1 MTDTK
6 LPQTRG
12 RAFAYAN
19 TESQTYISSAG
30 QPRSGRLLWAFVTR
44 TRPSVSLYLSVC
56 LCVNLAA
63 SLSVS
68 ARRGSA
74 RPHGPS
80 VCLCSQEVR
89 AIRRSACVCVSFKC
103 PVRGEMLTPASH
115 CVSRGERT
123 HTHTPPPANATQTP
137 PQHGRRDEQRHAGK
151 KKGVY
156 SGVRLIF
163 SPVCLSISWQLPCWI
178 MTADSDSARP
188 VRLQTPGSDQCLICS
203 SSAERGGVNE
213 RCK

>member
-1 MTDTK
+1 MA
-6 LPQTRG
+6 PQ
-12 RAFAYAN
+12 
-19 TESQTYISSAG
+19 
-30 QPRSGRLLWAFVTR
+30 
-44 TRPSVSLYLSVC
+44 SVC
-56 LCVNLAA
+56 AA
-63 SLSVS
+63 K
-68 ARRGSA
+68 
-74 RPHGPS
+74 
-80 VCLCSQEVR
+80 EVR
-89 AIRRSACVCVSFKC
+89 AIRRSACVYVSFKC
-103 PVRGEMLTPASH
+103 PVGRGEAALLTPASH

-123 HTHTPPPANATQTP
+123 HTHTHTQTHSRLM
-137 PQHGRRDEQRHAGK
+137 QHKHPRYTAEETDRGTLK
-151 KKGVY
+151 KKRVY

>member
-1 MTDTK
+1 MAP
-6 LPQTRG
+6 L
-12 RAFAYAN
+12 
-19 TESQTYISSAG
+19 
-30 QPRSGRLLWAFVTR
+30 
-44 TRPSVSLYLSVC
+44 
-56 LCVNLAA
+56 
-63 SLSVS
+63 
-68 ARRGSA
+68 
-74 RPHGPS
+74 

-89 AIRRSACVCVSFKC
+89 AIRRSACVRASFKC
-103 PVRGEMLTPASH
+103 PVWGGEMLTPASH

-123 HTHTPPPANATQTP
+123 HTHTHRRRM
-137 PQHGRRDEQRHAGK
+137 QHKHPRDTAEEMNRGTLKKK

-156 SGVRLIF
+156 SRVGLIF

>member
-1 MTDTK
+1 MAP
-6 LPQTRG
+6 L
-12 RAFAYAN
+12 
-19 TESQTYISSAG
+19 
-30 QPRSGRLLWAFVTR
+30 
-44 TRPSVSLYLSVC
+44 
-56 LCVNLAA
+56 
-63 SLSVS
+63 
-68 ARRGSA
+68 
-74 RPHGPS
+74 

-89 AIRRSACVCVSFKC
+89 AIRRSACVRASCKC
-103 PVRGEMLTPASH
+103 PVWGGEMLTPASH

-123 HTHTPPPANATQTP
+123 HTHTHRRRM
-137 PQHGRRDEQRHAGK
+137 QHKRPRDTAEEMNRGTLKK

-203 SSAERGGVNE
+203 SSAECGGVNE

>member
-1 MTDTK
+1 MHMLT
-6 LPQTRG
+6 QRS
-12 RAFAYAN
+12 R
-19 TESQTYISSAG
+19 TYISSAG
-30 QPRSGRLLWAFVTR
+30 QPRSGRPLWAFRDARSSVCRLISKCAFVCESRCVSVCVCQTR
-44 TRPSVSLYLSVC
+44 FCSATWPLSSVCAAKRSARSGGQRVCARPLSVPC
-56 LCVNLAA
+56 
-63 SLSVS
+63 
-68 ARRGSA
+68 G
-74 RPHGPS
+74 G
-80 VCLCSQEVR
+80 
-89 AIRRSACVCVSFKC
+89 
-103 PVRGEMLTPASH
+103 GEMLTPASH

-123 HTHTPPPANATQTP
+123 HTHTHTPPPPNATQTP
-137 PQHGRRDEQRHAGK
+137 PRHGRRDEQRHAEEK

-156 SGVRLIF
+156 SRVGLIF